1 MNEEIREVKYETKK
15 VVRAG
20 YEQFHSEAVA
30 KLENV
35 EEEARRK
42 VEEMIREDKE
52 TLEKI
57 IDLCTEE
64 IQVPV
69 EEPETTEE
77 ETSEEIIGE

>member
-15 VVRAG
+15 VVKAG

>member
-1 MNEEIREVKYETKK
+1 MTPEIEEVKYETKK
-15 VVRAG
+15 VVRVG
-20 YEQFHSEAVA
+20 YEQFYNEAVA

-35 EEEARRK
+35 EETARQK

-69 EEPETTEE
+69 QEPETTEE
-77 ETSEEIIGE
+77 ETNEEQVGE

>member
-1 MNEEIREVKYETKK
+1 
-15 VVRAG
+15 
-20 YEQFHSEAVA
+20 
-30 KLENV
+30 
-35 EEEARRK
+35 
-42 VEEMIREDKE
+42 MIREDKE

-77 ETSEEIIGE
+77 ETNEENVGE